1 MRLLKLLLPVVLLA
15 ATALTPAAA
24 APAVQAD
31 EVAARL
37 ATIPGLRIESS
48 SVVGGKP
55 FFVLRYTQPADHK
68 KPNGAKF
75 EQRVTLWHRG
85 FDRPTVLH
93 TTGYGGVGG
102 AFTSEPTRLVDGNQL
117 NVEQRFFNSSTPAG
131 PDWSKLNIWQ
141 AASDHHRIVQA
152 FKKALYSG
160 KWVSTGASKGGM
172 TSVYHRRFYPDD
184 VDATVAYVAPQD
196 VDNRR
201 DSYVGFI
208 QDAGTDPQ
216 CNLALRNLQRN
227 ALLRRPA
234 MVAKL
239 AEYAAQ
245 NGLTYESTF
254 GSVDRAFEAAVL
266 DTPFAFWQYS
276 TQASCPLVPGSATAT
291 DQQLFEFIDRISGWS
306 FYSDEGTASFLPYYF
321 QATQQLNWPDVAS
334 KTTWLKG
341 LFALP
346 RGGGCAGRSTGFH
359 RAEARAVRDGG
370 RGPLAE
376 VVRAPDALRVR
387 RERSVE
393 RREVR
398 TGARHA
404 GLALVHGPQ
413 RQPRLQH
420 RRAAD
425 GAARGGHGHSADVD
439 GCAGQ
444 HRSSGHNRR
453 SRSAAG
459 QRTVSSSATS
469 LRAWWIRA
477 FTVPR
482 GTDSSSAISA

>member
-24 APAVQAD
+24 APAVPAD

-117 NVEQRFFNSSTPAG
+117 NVEQRFFNSSTPSG

-341 LFALP
+341 LLHYREAGDAPAAVPDSIEPKHEPFAMADVDHWLKASGRRMLFVYGENDPWSAEKFEPGPGTRDSHWYTVPSGNHGSSIGALP
-346 RGGGCAGRSTGFH
+346 T
-359 RAEARAVRDGG
+359 
-370 RGPLAE
+370 
-376 VVRAPDALRVR
+376 ALRVEATDILQTWMGVPVNTAAQAR
-387 RERSVE
+387 IVDP
-393 RREVR
+393 
-398 TGARHA
+398 GA
-404 GLALVHGPQ
+404 Q
-413 RQPRLQH
+413 RVS
-420 RRAAD
+420 
-425 GAARGGHGHSADVD
+425 AR
-439 GCAGQ
+439 
-444 HRSSGHNRR
+444 
-453 SRSAAG
+453 
-459 QRTVSSSATS
+459 
-469 LRAWWIRA
+469 
-477 FTVPR
+477 
-482 GTDSSSAISA
+482 

>member
-1 MRLLKLLLPVVLLA
+1 MRLLKLLLTVALLA
-15 ATALTPAAA
+15 ATTVTPAAA
-24 APAVQAD
+24 APAVRASAAGD
-31 EVAARL
+31 VEARL

-48 SVVGGKP
+48 SVVAGKP
-55 FFVLRYTQPADHK
+55 FFVLRYTQPADHRT
-68 KPNGAKF
+68 PNGPKF

-117 NVEQRFFNSSTPAG
+117 NVEQRFFNASTPAG

-141 AASDHHRIVQA
+141 AASDHHRIVLA

-196 VDNRR
+196 VDNRH
-201 DSYVGFI
+201 DSYVDFI
-208 QDAGTDPQ
+208 QHAGTDPQ

-227 ALLRRPA
+227 ALFRRPA

-239 AEYAAQ
+239 AEYAAR

-291 DQQLFEFIDRISGWS
+291 DQQLFDFIDRISGWS

-334 KTTWLKG
+334 RTTWLKG
-341 LFALP
+341 LLHY
-346 RGGGCAGRSTGFH
+346 REAG
-359 RAEARAVRDGG
+359 AAPAAV
-370 RGPLAE
+370 
-376 VVRAPDALRVR
+376 PDAI
-387 RERSVE
+387 EPKHEPFAMS
-393 RREVR
+393 
-398 TGARHA
+398 
-404 GLALVHGPQ
+404 
-413 RQPRLQH
+413 
-420 RRAAD
+420 
-425 GAARGGHGHSADVD
+425 DVD
-439 GCAGQ
+439 
-444 HRSSGHNRR
+444 RWLKSSGRR
-453 SRSAAG
+453 MLFVYGENDPWSAEKFEPG
-459 QRTVSSSATS
+459 PGTRDSH
-469 LRAWWIRA
+469 W
-477 FTVPR
+477 FTVPNGNHGSSIGALPTAVR
-482 GTDSSSAISA
+482 VEATGILQKWMGVPVNTAAQGTTVDPGALRISAR